1 MGKGKLDI
9 ISDLKKLGICPGD
22 KVLMHSSYKS
32 LGTIDGGIDTFLDA
46 LMELLGPDG
55 TLMLPTFTYDFVTL
69 SNPVFD
75 IRYTMSNVG
84 YTTEVF
90 RKKPGV
96 VRSLHPTHS
105 HAVWGKDKEKYIKD
119 HYDDDVEVGTHSPII
134 KLKDNN
140 GKILMVGCG
149 ITHNTMIHGAEI
161 HMNVPYIFTFDY
173 SLPEYHREYA
183 CIDENDCIHRKI
195 FYHEF
200 IGKAGWY
207 QNYGRLAN
215 LMKVEMGHI
224 LEAESYVFDAEK
236 TWNTVCG
243 KMKDDPY
250 YFVTREKLF

>member
-32 LGTIDGGIDTFLDA
+32 LGTVDGGIDTFLDA

-55 TLMLPTFTYDFVTL
+55 TLMLPTFTYDYVTL

-105 HAVWGKDKEKYIKD
+105 LAVWGKDKEKYIKELPLPFLK
-119 HYDDDVEVGTHSPII
+119 YFATHP
-134 KLKDNN
+134 
-140 GKILMVGCG
+140 VYE
-149 ITHNTMIHGAEI
+149 HN
-161 HMNVPYIFTFDY
+161 
-173 SLPEYHREYA
+173 RQQ
-183 CIDENDCIHRKI
+183 R
-195 FYHEF
+195 
-200 IGKAGWY
+200 
-207 QNYGRLAN
+207 QNLDGGLR
-215 LMKVEMGHI
+215 
-224 LEAESYVFDAEK
+224 
-236 TWNTVCG
+236 
-243 KMKDDPY
+243 Y
-250 YFVTREKLF
+250 YT